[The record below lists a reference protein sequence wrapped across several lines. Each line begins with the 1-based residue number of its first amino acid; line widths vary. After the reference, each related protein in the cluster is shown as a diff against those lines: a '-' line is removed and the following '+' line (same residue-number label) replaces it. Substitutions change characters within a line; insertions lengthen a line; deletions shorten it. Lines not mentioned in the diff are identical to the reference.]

1 MTDSEQRESARQF
14 IYKWHRRGREDEDD
28 RSYWLDILER
38 VLGVQN
44 ATDRIDFQKKVI
56 VDGNTKKIDAYI
68 PETRVLI
75 EQKSLGIALD
85 KKIHQSDGTDL
96 TPYEQGKRYN
106 DNLPYDEKAR
116 WIISSNFAEIWIYD
130 MNMQVPEPVKLSI
143 IDLQAQ
149 YHLLNFLINHEQ
161 TRISFEMQVSKKAGD
176 LVGEIYDALYKQY
189 FNPDNEY
196 SLRSLNM
203 LCVRLVF
210 CMYAEDAG
218 IFSNSSRTM
227 FHDYLNSFAPKDMRR
242 ALIDLFHILDT
253 KPEDRDPYESSELL
267 QFPYVNGGLFSDENI
282 EIPNFT
288 EEIKDILINHASSD
302 FDWSDISPTIFGAIF
317 ESTLNPETRRSGGM
331 HYTSIENIHKVIDP
345 LFLDALKAEL
355 AEIKQIGVQKTREN
369 KLKTFQNKLA
379 SLKWFDPA
387 CGSGNFLTETYIS
400 IRRLENDVINELRH
414 GQIVFGEVV
423 NPIKVSI
430 NQFYGIEI
438 NDFAVTVAKTAL
450 WIAESQMMKETED
463 IVHMSLDF
471 LPLTTNAF
479 IFEGNALTK
488 DWKEI
493 IAPTALSFIMGNP
506 PFIGARQMDKD
517 KSLPK
522 EKLHQKKD
530 MEVVFGKLK
539 GLGNLDYVCGWYK
552 KAADYIAGTSIKVA
566 FVSTNSI
573 TQGEQPGIL
582 WKMLHEQG
590 IYINFAYRT
599 FQWDSEAHIKAHVHC
614 VIIGFSNYNEK
625 PKLLVNGDSKKIVNN
640 INAYLFDGPDI
651 FLEKLSKPL
660 CNVSLINY
668 GSFALDDGNYTI
680 SKEEYNEICKKD
692 PKAIPFLKP
701 FIGAQELLHSIERYC
716 VWLKDASPVLYGE
729 SPVIMDK
736 IKKVREW
743 RSKSTRKNTLELAN
757 TPSIFAEIRQP
768 DCKYLAVPTICSEKR
783 RCLPI
788 KFLNPDTIASNQ
800 IYVIPNATLY
810 DYGILI
816 SNVHNAW
823 IRAIGGRLK
832 SDLRYSS
839 GLIYNNF
846 PWPEASEEQKKN
858 IEITAQQIL
867 DVQEKY
873 SDCSLD
879 VLFNREKMKPEL
891 KKALDANDRAVMKAY
906 GLPIKETSEEM
917 CVTHLMNLYK
927 KLTEN

>member
-1 MTDSEQRESARQF
+1 MTDTEQRESARQF
-14 IYKWHRRGREDEDD
+14 INKWQRRGREDEDD

-253 KPEDRDPYESSELL
+253 KPEERNPYESSELL

-317 ESTLNPETRRSGGM
+317 ESTLNPETRRSSGM

-355 AEIKQIGVQKTREN
+355 AEIKQIGVLKTRES
-369 KLKTFQNKLA
+369 KLKAFQNKLA

-552 KAADYIAGTSIKVA
+552 KAADYIAGTSIKK
-566 FVSTNSI
+566 S
-573 TQGEQPGIL
+573 
-582 WKMLHEQG
+582 
-590 IYINFAYRT
+590 
-599 FQWDSEAHIKAHVHC
+599 
-614 VIIGFSNYNEK
+614 
-625 PKLLVNGDSKKIVNN
+625 
-640 INAYLFDGPDI
+640 
-651 FLEKLSKPL
+651 
-660 CNVSLINY
+660 
-668 GSFALDDGNYTI
+668 SF
-680 SKEEYNEICKKD
+680 
-692 PKAIPFLKP
+692 
-701 FIGAQELLHSIERYC
+701 R
-716 VWLKDASPVLYGE
+716 
-729 SPVIMDK
+729 
-736 IKKVREW
+736 
-743 RSKSTRKNTLELAN
+743 
-757 TPSIFAEIRQP
+757 
-768 DCKYLAVPTICSEKR
+768 
-783 RCLPI
+783 
-788 KFLNPDTIASNQ
+788 
-800 IYVIPNATLY
+800 
-810 DYGILI
+810 
-816 SNVHNAW
+816 
-823 IRAIGGRLK
+823 
-832 SDLRYSS
+832 
-839 GLIYNNF
+839 
-846 PWPEASEEQKKN
+846 
-858 IEITAQQIL
+858 
-867 DVQEKY
+867 
-873 SDCSLD
+873 
-879 VLFNREKMKPEL
+879 FN
-891 KKALDANDRAVMKAY
+891 
-906 GLPIKETSEEM
+906 
-917 CVTHLMNLYK
+917 
-927 KLTEN
+927 